1 MTNKKTKQK
10 KLTKQHSC
18 ITNKKMNPSAAALT
32 VFNNYFAELQEKY
45 TKAVESKQEEQQQQ
59 LAARQLTI
67 INKPITV
74 VPRMAQLNGL
84 NTIDNAKQQQQQQQQ
99 KQLEIIN
106 NDYTRRRPQ
115 RKNQPRINNI
125 NYGKSQLIKQIF
137 VSPRTITAAPPEPPL
152 PPPPPPLPPMPTSF
166 ITPPVYKVHAGTW
179 NESCFGTGKA
189 ERFSCDGKKIPL
201 ICGCQQRVSQQWCA
215 AKCGGMYQFPMNTP
229 GSASVSFVTFY

>member
-84 NTIDNAKQQQQQQQQ
+84 NTIDNAKQQQQPWT
-99 KQLEIIN
+99 LF
-106 NDYTRRRPQ
+106 
-115 RKNQPRINNI
+115 
-125 NYGKSQLIKQIF
+125 LVIKKCNPD
-137 VSPRTITAAPPEPPL
+137 SAL
-152 PPPPPPLPPMPTSF
+152 GSSSF
-166 ITPPVYKVHAGTW
+166 PGTKATPNPSWPACHHPA
-179 NESCFGTGKA
+179 
-189 ERFSCDGKKIPL
+189 
-201 ICGCQQRVSQQWCA
+201 
-215 AKCGGMYQFPMNTP
+215 
-229 GSASVSFVTFY
+229 